1 MDAEIKKRQMTTRTI
16 AIICIAG
23 LMLAASHSAWAKV
36 YRWVDENGDVHY
48 SESLPTDFEDQK
60 HDLINY
66 RGDVVRKDL
75 TTVPPPPKPKTKKK
89 KEELPRDK
97 SGMKRPAPLYPQAE
111 MQRRM
116 DTMLL
121 LRYETEKDLIDAMD
135 VEINQ
140 LSYDKNLITTSL
152 TSVRNTYRANIKEAA
167 DRQRAGMKVSD
178 DLEKTLKGL
187 RNRVTQSQKSLYFLE
202 QREASIRKEFDVER
216 VRYRRLVK
224 EREEQS

>member
-1 MDAEIKKRQMTTRTI
+1 MDAEIGTRQMKIRTV

-23 LMLAASHSAWAKV
+23 LMLAASHAVWAKV

-60 HDLINY
+60 HDLINR
-66 RGDVVRKDL
+66 RGDVVRKDM
-75 TTVPPPPKPKTKKK
+75 TTVPPPPKPKSKKK
-89 KEELPRDK
+89 NEELPRDK
-97 SGMKRPAPLYPQAE
+97 SGMRRPAPLYPKAE

-121 LRYETEKDLIDAMD
+121 LRYETEKDLIDAMN

-140 LSYDKNLITTSL
+140 LSYDKNLISTSL
-152 TSVRNTYRANIKEAA
+152 SSVRNTYRANIKEAG
-167 DRQRAGMKVSD
+167 DRQRAGMQVSG

-187 RNRVTQSQKSLYFLE
+187 RGRVTQGQKSLHFLK
-202 QREASIRKEFDVER
+202 QREALIRQEFDTER

-224 EREEQS
+224 ERAEQS